1 MSTPLDRRGLW
12 VTLMAYTL
20 WGLMPLYWHL
30 LREVPAFQVVL
41 HRAIWC
47 AVLVAG
53 WLGFRHGRGWLRE
66 VISRTRLAAM
76 LAVSGFLMFGNW
88 GLYVW
93 AVVNGHVIEASL
105 GYFISPIFNV
115 LIGVLFLHERL
126 SLPQWCAVALAAA
139 GMLWLTLGY
148 GQFPWIALA
157 LAGSFVLYGLIR
169 KLAVV
174 EAVRGLGV
182 ENLFV
187 FIPALALMLWFEI
200 DQGGFFALHWGG
212 WADVLL
218 VMSGALT
225 AIPLICFAYGVRRIP
240 LSVVGLIQY
249 VGPTTQLSLGIFFF
263 GEAFGLDRVIGF
275 ALIWAGL
282 AAFAIDGVIAS
293 RRRIVAQQA

>member
-1 MSTPLDRRGLW
+1 MSAPLDRRGLW
-12 VTLMAYTL
+12 VTLMAYAV
-20 WGLMPLYWHL
+20 WGMMPLYWHL
-30 LREVPAFQVVL
+30 LREVPPLQVVL
-41 HRAIWC
+41 HRAVWC

-53 WLGFRHGRGWLRE
+53 WLGIRHGCGWLRE
-66 VISRTRLAAM
+66 IIAQPRLAAM
-76 LAVSGFLMFGNW
+76 LAASGFLMFGNW

-93 AVVNGHVIEASL
+93 AVVNGHVIETSL

-115 LIGVLFLHERL
+115 VIGVVFLHERL
-126 SLPQWCAVALAAA
+126 SRAQWCAAALAAA

-148 GQFPWIALA
+148 GQFPWIALS
-157 LAGSFVLYGLIR
+157 LAGSFALYGVLR

-187 FIPALALMLWFEI
+187 FIPALVLMVWFETT
-200 DQGGFFALHWGG
+200 QGGFFALRWGG
-212 WADVLL
+212 FAEVLL
-218 VMSGALT
+218 VLSGALT

-240 LSVVGLIQY
+240 LSVVGLLQY
-249 VGPTTQLSLGIFFF
+249 VGPTTQLMLGIFFF
-263 GEAFGLDRVIGF
+263 GEAFGFERAIGF

-293 RRRIVAQQA
+293 RRRIVAQQV

>member
-1 MSTPLDRRGLW
+1 MSAPLDRRGLW
-12 VTLMAYTL
+12 VTVMAYGI

-30 LREVPAFQVVL
+30 LREVPSLQIVL

-53 WLGFRHGRGWLRE
+53 WLGIRHGRGWLRE
-66 VISRTRLAAM
+66 IIARPRLAAM
-76 LAVSGFLMFGNW
+76 LAASGLLMFGNW
-88 GLYVW
+88 ALYVW
-93 AVVNGHVIEASL
+93 AVVNGHVIESSL
-105 GYFISPIFNV
+105 GYFISPMLNV
-115 LIGVLFLHERL
+115 LIGVVFLRERL
-126 SLPQWCAVALAAA
+126 SRAQWCAAALAAA
-139 GMLWLTLGY
+139 GMVWLTLGY
-148 GQFPWIALA
+148 GQFPWIALS
-157 LAGSFVLYGLIR
+157 LAGSFALYGVIR

-187 FIPALALMLWFEI
+187 LIPALALMIWFEI
-200 DQGGFFALHWGG
+200 AQGGFFSLRWGG
-212 WADVLL
+212 LADVLL

-240 LSVVGLIQY
+240 LSVVGLLQY
-249 VGPTTQLSLGIFFF
+249 VGPSTQLMLGIFFF
-263 GEAFGLDRVIGF
+263 GEAFGLDRMIGF

>member
-1 MSTPLDRRGLW
+1 MSAPLDRRGLW
-12 VTLMAYTL
+12 VTLMAYTM
-20 WGLMPLYWHL
+20 WGLMPLYWYL
-30 LREVPAFQVVL
+30 LREVPSLQVVL

-53 WLGFRHGRGWLRE
+53 WLGIRHGRGWLRE
-66 VISRTRLAAM
+66 IIARPRLAVM
-76 LAVSGFLMFGNW
+76 LAASGLLMFGNW
-88 GLYVW
+88 ALYVW
-93 AVVNGHVIEASL
+93 SVVNGHVIESSL

-115 LIGVLFLHERL
+115 LIGVMFLRERL
-126 SLPQWCAVALAAA
+126 SCAQWCAAALAAA

-148 GQFPWIALA
+148 GQFPWIALS
-157 LAGSFVLYGLIR
+157 LAGSFALYGVIR

-187 FIPALALMLWFEI
+187 LIPALALMIWFEI
-200 DQGGFFALHWGG
+200 TQGGFFALRWGG
-212 WADVLL
+212 WANVLL

-240 LSVVGLIQY
+240 LSVVGLLQY
-249 VGPTTQLSLGIFFF
+249 IGPTTQLSLGIFFF
-263 GEAFGLDRVIGF
+263 GEAFGRDRMIGF

-293 RRRIVAQQA
+293 RRRVVAQQA

>member
-12 VTLMAYTL
+12 VTVMAYCV
-20 WGLMPLYWHL
+20 WGLTPLYWHL
-30 LREVPAFQVVL
+30 LREVPPLQVVL

-47 AVLVAG
+47 ALLVAG
-53 WLGFRHGRGWLRE
+53 WLGLRHGRGWLRE
-66 VISRTRLAAM
+66 IIAQPRLAAM
-76 LAVSGFLMFGNW
+76 LAASGVLMFGNW

-93 AVVNGHVIEASL
+93 AVINGHVIETSL

-115 LIGVLFLHERL
+115 VIGVVFLHERL
-126 SLPQWCAVALAAA
+126 SRAQWCAAALAAA

-148 GQFPWIALA
+148 GQFPWIALS
-157 LAGSFVLYGLIR
+157 LAGSFALYGLIR

-182 ENLFV
+182 ESLVV
-187 FIPALALMLWFEI
+187 FIPALALMVWFEFTH
-200 DQGGFFALHWGG
+200 GGFFTLRWGG
-212 WADVLL
+212 WMDVWL

-249 VGPTTQLSLGIFFF
+249 IGPSTQLMLGIFFF
-263 GEAFGLDRVIGF
+263 GEVFSLERAIGF
-275 ALIWAGL
+275 VLIWAGL

-293 RRRIVAQQA
+293 RRRVVAQQA

>member
-12 VTLMAYTL
+12 VTVMAYCV

-30 LREVPAFQVVL
+30 LREVPPLQVVL
-41 HRAIWC
+41 HRAVWC
-47 AVLVAG
+47 AVLVAS

-66 VISRTRLAAM
+66 IIAQPKLAVM
-76 LAVSGFLMFGNW
+76 LAISGFLMSGNW

-93 AVVNGHVIEASL
+93 AIINGHVIEASL

-115 LIGVLFLHERL
+115 LIGVVFLHERL
-126 SLPQWCAVALAAA
+126 ARAQWCAVVLAAA
-139 GMLWLTLGY
+139 GVLWLSFGY
-148 GQFPWIALA
+148 GQFPWIAL
-157 LAGSFVLYGLIR
+157 LLSSSFALYGLIR

-187 FIPALALMLWFEI
+187 FIPALALMVWFESN
-200 DQGGFFALHWGG
+200 QGGFFMLRWGG
-212 WADVLL
+212 WTNILL

-225 AIPLICFAYGVRRIP
+225 AIPLICFAYGVRRVP
-240 LSVVGLIQY
+240 LSVAGLLQY
-249 VGPTTQLSLGIFFF
+249 IGPTLQLMLGIFFF
-263 GEAFGLDRVIGF
+263 GEAFGLDRAIGF

-282 AAFAIDGVIAS
+282 VAFAIDGVIAS
-293 RRRIVAQQA
+293 RRRVLSPVA

>member
-1 MSTPLDRRGLW
+1 MSAPLDRRGLW
-12 VTLMAYTL
+12 ITLLAYAI

-30 LREVPAFQVVL
+30 LREVPPLQVVT

-47 AVLVAG
+47 AVLVTG
-53 WLGFRHGRGWLRE
+53 FLGIRHGRGWLDE
-66 VISRTRLAAM
+66 IMTRPRLVLM
-76 LAVSGFLMFGNW
+76 LAVGAVFMTGNW

-126 SLPQWCAVALAAA
+126 SRLQWCAVSLAAA

-148 GQFPWIALA
+148 GQFPWIALL
-157 LAGSFVLYGLIR
+157 LAGSFAVYGLIR

-174 EAVRGLGV
+174 DAVRGLGV
-182 ENLFV
+182 ESLFMLP
-187 FIPALALMLWFEI
+187 PALLLMLWFEI
-200 DQGGFFALHWGG
+200 TQGGFFALRWGA
-212 WADVLL
+212 WMDMLL

-225 AIPLICFAYGVRRIP
+225 AIPLVCFAYGVRRIP

-249 VGPTTQLSLGIFFF
+249 VGPSLQLSLGIFFF
-263 GEAFGLDRVIGF
+263 DEVFGLERAIGF
-275 ALIWAGL
+275 ALIWTGL
-282 AAFAIDGVIAS
+282 AVFAIDGVIAS
-293 RRRIVAQQA
+293 RRRILARHV

>member
-12 VTLMAYTL
+12 VTVMAYCV
-20 WGLMPLYWHL
+20 WGMMPLYWHL
-30 LREVPAFQVVL
+30 LREVPPLQVVV
-41 HRAIWC
+41 HRAVWC

-53 WLGFRHGRGWLRE
+53 WLGLRHGRGWLKEIIARPK
-66 VISRTRLAAM
+66 LAMM
-76 LAVSGFLMFGNW
+76 LAVSGFLMSGNW

-93 AVVNGHVIEASL
+93 AIVNGHVIEASL
-105 GYFISPIFNV
+105 GYFISPMLNV
-115 LIGVLFLHERL
+115 LIGVIFLHERL
-126 SLPQWCAVALAAA
+126 SRVQWCAVVLAAA
-139 GMLWLTLGY
+139 GMLWLSLGY
-148 GQFPWIALA
+148 GQFPWIAL
-157 LAGSFVLYGLIR
+157 LLSSSFALYGLIR

-187 FIPALALMLWFEI
+187 LLPALGVMMWFEI
-200 DQGGFFALHWGG
+200 NHGGFFALRWGG
-212 WADVLL
+212 VADVLL

-240 LSVVGLIQY
+240 LSVAGLLQY
-249 VGPTTQLSLGIFFF
+249 VGPTLQLMLGIFFF
-263 GEAFGLDRVIGF
+263 GEAFGLDRAVGF

-293 RRRIVAQQA
+293 RRRIIAQQA

>member
-1 MSTPLDRRGLW
+1 MSAPLDRRGLW
-12 VTLMAYTL
+12 VTLMAYAI
-20 WGLMPLYWHL
+20 WGMMPLYWHL
-30 LREVPAFQVVL
+30 LREVPPLQVVV

-53 WLGFRHGRGWLRE
+53 WLGIRHGRGWLRE
-66 VISRTRLAAM
+66 IIAQPRLAAM
-76 LAVSGFLMFGNW
+76 LAASGFLMFGNW

-93 AVVNGHVIEASL
+93 AVVNGHVIETSL

-115 LIGVLFLHERL
+115 VIGVVFLHERL
-126 SLPQWCAVALAAA
+126 SRAQWCAAALAAA

-148 GQFPWIALA
+148 GQFPWIALL
-157 LAGSFVLYGLIR
+157 LAGSFALYGVLR

-187 FIPALALMLWFEI
+187 FIPALALMLWFETTH
-200 DQGGFFALHWGG
+200 GGFFALRWGG
-212 WADVLL
+212 FAEVLL

-240 LSVVGLIQY
+240 LSVVGLLQY
-249 VGPTTQLSLGIFFF
+249 VGPTTQLMLGIFFF
-263 GEAFGLDRVIGF
+263 GEAFGLERAIGF

-293 RRRIVAQQA
+293 RRRIVAQQV